1 MCIERSVMKKC
12 PFCAEDIKAEAIK
25 CKHCREWLNKEVPL
39 VKATI
44 ADSLEEPL
52 TSEDMDKSDEK
63 ILCPNESCLG
73 TINADGICPECHRT
87 PEQITKSEKCEK
99 CGYKRL
105 PSDTECP
112 KCGIV
117 YQKYEEYSAKKQEVE
132 SKPRSKDS
140 EGKVQCP
147 QCKKWDVYQTM
158 IKDGGKFGIQIFY
171 VKGDYCPHC
180 KKSLKS
186 MGVVEEEVPL
196 VKATIVDSSEEH
208 FISEDIDKTDNK
220 IHYTDESNLKHIE
233 PISNKQEREGK
244 VQCPQCKK
252 WDVYKTMTNDFGY
265 DDYCPNCKQALKSMG
280 GDVVEK
286 LPPILVR
293 KYRIAGGIYLISF
306 ISFIAIPNLI
316 GEKELSSLGNIILH
330 SLFPVFIISALAFS
344 YYMVRLTSRLGKSP
358 ILWIGG
364 CFLIPFFVVYAYFIL
379 PTESIE
385 KKSNT

>member
-1 MCIERSVMKKC
+1 MKKC

-25 CKHCREWLNKEVPL
+25 CKHCGEWLNEEVPL

-44 ADSLEEPL
+44 ADSSEEHF
-52 TSEDMDKSDEK
+52 TSEDIDKTDDK
-63 ILCPNESCLG
+63 ILCSDENCLG
-73 TINADGICPECHRT
+73 AINADGICPECHGT

-99 CGYKRL
+99 CGNERL

-117 YQKYEEYSAKKQEVE
+117 YHKYEEYHVE
-132 SKPRSKDS
+132 KEGVKSKPLSKD
-140 EGKVQCP
+140 
-147 QCKKWDVYQTM
+147 
-158 IKDGGKFGIQIFY
+158 
-171 VKGDYCPHC
+171 
-180 KKSLKS
+180 
-186 MGVVEEEVPL
+186 
-196 VKATIVDSSEEH
+196 
-208 FISEDIDKTDNK
+208 
-220 IHYTDESNLKHIE
+220 
-233 PISNKQEREGK
+233 REGK
-244 VQCPQCKK
+244 VQCPQCEK

-306 ISFIAIPNLI
+306 IILIAIPNLI
-316 GEKELSSLGNIILH
+316 GEKELSNLGNIFLL
-330 SLFPVFIISALAFS
+330 SLFPVFIISALAFL

-379 PTESIE
+379 PKESVE